1 MRLGSVAMVAAFC
14 ALVHAPDARADRH
27 RRKMRTTTID
37 TSGDVAVMDTS
48 AVPERLARSYS
59 QQIEDRLTWLGDQ
72 MDAHFGRLSLDE
84 VAFKFDGREHRAKIR
99 LGKGDGK
106 LLSMRIDGDVK
117 FEHGLAHVD
126 AAINLSINGYQMHL
140 DLPQVDLVPSS
151 YEGEKYLEVRI
162 PLIKGTFEPEKWLQ
176 ELQ

>member
-1 MRLGSVAMVAAFC
+1 LVAAFC
-14 ALVHAPDARADRH
+14 ALAHASVARADRH
-27 RRKMRTTTID
+27 RRKTRTTTIEKID
-37 TSGDVAVMDTS
+37 TSGDLAVMDTS
-48 AVPERLARSYS
+48 ATPKKLGRTYTE
-59 QQIEDRLTWLGDQ
+59 QIEDRLTWLGDQ

-84 VAFKFDGREHRAKIR
+84 VAFKFDARERRAKIR

-117 FEHGLAHVD
+117 FENGLAHVD
-126 AAINLSINGYQMHL
+126 AAINLSINGYEMHL

-151 YEGEKYLEVRI
+151 YQGERYLEVRI

>member
-1 MRLGSVAMVAAFC
+1 MMAALC
-14 ALVHAPDARADRH
+14 ALVHAPAARADRH
-27 RRKMRTTTID
+27 RRKTRTTTVD
-37 TSGDVAVMDTS
+37 PSGATTVMDTS
-48 AVPERLARSYS
+48 AVPKKLGRTYT

-84 VAFKFDGREHRAKIR
+84 VAFKFDGRDRRAKIR

-117 FEHGLAHVD
+117 FENGLAHVD

-151 YEGEKYLEVRI
+151 YQGEKYLEVRI

-176 ELQ
+176 ALQ